1 MKRII
6 SLAALLFICFVSF
19 GQNEDDIA
27 HDSVV
32 IDGHYRVFHFKK
44 PPHRNSY
51 TGSSLVFIMH
61 GSGGTGMGI
70 RKSALKL
77 EAKANDENFI
87 IVYPDGYKNFWN
99 DCRKASASVANQENI
114 NEQAFFLA
122 MIDYFKIYG
131 INTKKVFAAGM
142 SGGGHMA
149 YKLAMTMPEQFRAIT
164 VVVANLPDSI
174 NSDCGE
180 SKKRVAVMII
190 NGTADPVNPYG
201 GGEVKT
207 GIVMG
212 TVRSTEQSF
221 QYWATIDGYKGTPEK
236 TNLPNTDPDDK
247 AIEKYSYQSN
257 RRPDVTLLKVINGK
271 HEHPTDINA
280 YSEAWE
286 FFKRQM
292 HKKY

>member
-1 MKRII
+1 MKKII
-6 SLAALLFICFVSF
+6 SLAGLLLFYLLSF
-19 GQNEDDIA
+19 AQNEEDIA
-27 HDSVV
+27 HDSVL
-32 IDGHYRVFHFKK
+32 IEEHYRVFHFKK
-44 PPHRNSY
+44 PPRRNSN

-70 RKSALKL
+70 RKAALKL
-77 EAKANDENFI
+77 EAKADDENFI

-114 NEQAFFLA
+114 NEQAFFSA
-122 MIDYFKIYG
+122 MIDYFKMYG
-131 INTKKVFAAGM
+131 IDTKKVFAAGM

-149 YKLAMTMPEQFRAIT
+149 YKLAMTIPDQFRAIT
-164 VVVANLPDSI
+164 AVVANLPDSI
-174 NSDCGE
+174 NMDCGE

-190 NGTADPVNPYG
+190 NGTADPVNPDG

-221 QYWATIDGYKGTPEK
+221 QYWARIDGYKGVPEK
-236 TNLPNTDPDDK
+236 SYLPDTDPDGK
-247 AIEKYSYQSN
+247 TIEKYTYKSSSK
-257 RRPDVTLLKVINGK
+257 PDVILLKVINGK
-271 HEHPTDINA
+271 HEHPTDIDA
-280 YSEAWE
+280 YSEAWK

-292 HKKY
+292 KKKY